1 MFKINKITSN
11 PTVDYA
17 AEELKKY
24 LRMMMPDA
32 GEIIIKYAPEAR
44 DGFRLGLMADFGL
57 DVSEAEDV
65 TIDDILHIDTD
76 AEGGIIAGSNVRSVL
91 LAVYKYLTLNGCR
104 WLFPGIDGEFIPVK
118 DVAPTAFHK
127 MADNRYRGWCNEGA
141 EFQQCMIEAIDFAPK
156 IGLNTFMLE
165 FFNPA
170 VYYSWYY
177 NHLHNQ
183 NNREAEPVTRETT
196 LQWKRQCEAEIVKR
210 GLVFSDVG
218 HGWTNVAF
226 DAHDEEFFEKGYATI
241 PEENKKYLALVNGK
255 RDFFRGGRPGQTNAG
270 RPGHTNMCF
279 SNEEGRKKVVD
290 FVVNYAKKAPHVDLL
305 CFSLADSKNNHCECE
320 ECIKKTPADWL
331 VILLN
336 EIDEELT
343 KYGLDTRIR
352 FSNYL
357 HTLWAPKTERLK
369 NPKRFFQ
376 SLAAIS
382 REYWRTIP
390 DELPNTPL
398 MPYVHNKVVL
408 PETLAENMLY
418 AFEWQKLCKVPLAA
432 YEYHFYVNQYMSP
445 NPLRYAKI
453 THDDV
458 KGYHRFGFSGII
470 EDGTQRPFFPN
481 GVTLYVYAQTL
492 FDVNA
497 DFDTLVDD
505 YLSHAYG
512 EEYKTVKEY
521 FEALDGVYNHKYLA
535 GYGIMGGPE
544 DPYYDPE
551 EAAKMRGIYELN
563 KKFVPFFEAHK
574 NMPYRAQTVAFRL
587 LARYAELWENMT
599 KPLILKALGANAE
612 ASEEF
617 RKVLDDFGKYEVEIE
632 RYYDQHMFGMG
643 FDKRFSG
650 KLEIMNIAAR

>member
-1 MFKINKITSN
+1 MFKIYKINES
-11 PTVDYA
+11 PVVDFA

-32 GEIIIKYAPEAR
+32 GEIIIERKLDATV
-44 DGFRLGLMADFGL
+44 GFRLGLMSDFGL
-57 DVSEAEDV
+57 DTSEAENI
-65 TIDDILHIDTD
+65 TIDDIIHIDTD
-76 AEGGIIAGSNVRSVL
+76 ENGGIIAGSNVRSIL
-91 LAVYKYLTLNGCR
+91 LAVYKYLTINGCR
-104 WLFPGIDGEFIPVK
+104 WLFPGVDGEFIPVK
-118 DVAPTAFHK
+118 NIAATQYHK

-141 EFQQCMIEAIDFAPK
+141 EFQQCMIDAIDFAPK

-165 FFNPA
+165 FFNPT

-177 NHLHNQ
+177 NHIHNQ
-183 NNREAEPVTRETT
+183 KNREPEPVTSTTT
-196 LQWKRQCEAEIVKR
+196 LQWKRQCEVEIVKR

-226 DAHDEEFFEKGYATI
+226 DAHDDEFFAKGYATI
-241 PEENKKYLALVNGK
+241 PEENKKFLALVNGR
-255 RDFFRGGRPGQTNAG
+255 RDFFTNGNPNNTNAG

-290 FVVNYAKKAPHVDLL
+290 FVVNYAKNANHVDLL

-320 ECIKKTPADWL
+320 GCIKKTPADWL
-331 VILLN
+331 VVLLN

-343 KYGLDTRIR
+343 KLGLDTKIR

-369 NPKRFFQ
+369 NPNRFFQ

-390 DELPNTPL
+390 DKLPEITLPE
-398 MPYVHNKVVL
+398 YVHNKVVL
-408 PETLAENMLY
+408 PETLEENILY
-418 AFEWQKLCKVPLAA
+418 ALEWQKLCKVPLAA

-453 THDDV
+453 THDDI
-458 KGYHRFGFSGII
+458 KGYRRFGFSGII

-492 FDVNA
+492 FDINA
-497 DFDTLVDD
+497 DFDELVDD

-512 EEYKTVKEY
+512 EDYKEVKAY
-521 FEALDGVYNHKYLA
+521 FEALDNVFNHKYLA
-535 GYGIMGGPE
+535 GYGIMGSAN
-544 DPYYDPE
+544 DPYYNPE
-551 EAAKMRGIYELN
+551 EAQKMRGIHELTA
-563 KKFVPFFEAHK
+563 KITPFIEAHK
-574 NMPYRAQTVAFRL
+574 NMPYRAQTVAYRL
-587 LARYAELWENMT
+587 LARYTELWEKMS
-599 KPLILKALGANAE
+599 KPLILKALGADVE
-612 ASEEF
+612 ATEAF
-617 RKVLDDFGKYEVEIE
+617 RNFLEDFGKYEVEIE

-643 FDKRFSG
+643 FDKRFTG
-650 KLEIMNIAAR
+650 KLEIMNIAGR